1 MVFIYF
7 WTQAPVPGKAIS
19 ANRGSNLANPG
30 LKFILRLDSVPEST
44 INTNQVINEGLY
56 LIHLA
61 RSINSLIG
69 EKLDKNKQNGWLKF
83 CDIVSLIA

>member
-1 MVFIYF
+1 MTIL
-7 WTQAPVPGKAIS
+7 QLIALAPVPGKPIR
-19 ANRGSNLANPG
+19 ANRGLNLANPG

-44 INTNQVINEGLY
+44 INTNLGINEGLN

-69 EKLDKNKQNGWLKF
+69 GKLDQNKQNGGLKF
-83 CDIVSLIA
+83 CDIVSSVE